1 MEGFRKFLTKTNA
14 IALAIGVIIG
24 GAATTLV
31 NSLVA
36 NLINPIIGVLL
47 SGIDLSSALKIP
59 LGLGQQLQPD
69 GTTKAVPNE
78 LKLGAFIAT
87 LLNFVIVMFV
97 AYQLAKIFAKDM
109 LDDKK

>member
-24 GAATTLV
+24 GASTTLV

-47 SGIDLSSALKIP
+47 NGIDLGSFKIP
-59 LGLGQQLQPD
+59 LGTGTELQPD
-69 GTTKAVPNE
+69 GTSKPVE
-78 LKLGAFIAT
+78 LALKIGAFIST
-87 LLNFVIVMFV
+87 LINFVIVMFV

-109 LDDKK
+109 IEDKK

>member
-24 GAATTLV
+24 GASTTLV
-31 NSLVA
+31 NSLVS

-47 SGIDLSSALKIP
+47 QGIDLNAFAFTIGKGTETLADGTSKPVNLQLKI
-59 LGLGQQLQPD
+59 
-69 GTTKAVPNE
+69 
-78 LKLGAFIAT
+78 GAFIST
-87 LLNFVIVMFV
+87 LINFVIVMFV

-109 LDDKK
+109 IEDKK

>member
-36 NLINPIIGVLL
+36 NLINPIIGLL
-47 SGIDLSSALKIP
+47 LQGIDLGALNI
-59 LGLGQQLQPD
+59 GIGTGTQVQPD
-69 GTTKAVPNE
+69 GSTKAVPLE
-78 LKLGAFIAT
+78 LKIGAFIST
-87 LLNFVIVMFV
+87 LINFVIVMFV

-109 LDDKK
+109 LEDKK